1 MDSTLQVALGEQG
14 HLEEFFRMMKA
25 GGWEEQGRD
34 MEELFGYLEQLKTG
48 FSDALEKI
56 SYLRDQID
64 AMQNQSIK
72 ARLMKMQEHT
82 WDVMQQIKSYAADVV
97 QSAKEGM
104 EKAVQAG
111 KEKGIQA
118 SCSLVDAAHIEQGL
132 AGIETACLQ
141 AHASLAG
148 TASRTEQI
156 AGELHMAKAHIKN
169 AGKLAAGRQA
179 DRFSEREAYQG
190 FLGKI
195 QKSIEYC
202 QKLMSSLVLK
212 TQKARAHMVIFDLV
226 WKEQENRYL
235 RHYKSGRSCRLLPR
249 WMFP

>member
-156 AGELHMAKAHIKN
+156 AGELHMAKAHIKMPESWRR
-169 AGKLAAGRQA
+169 GGRQT
-179 DRFSEREAYQG
+179 DFRN
-190 FLGKI
+190 GKHTRVFWE
-195 QKSIEYC
+195 KSR
-202 QKLMSSLVLK
+202 
-212 TQKARAHMVIFDLV
+212 KASNTA
-226 WKEQENRYL
+226 KN
-235 RHYKSGRSCRLLPR
+235 S
-249 WMFP
+249 